1 MIIKICGIWH
11 LIAGLIMMLTG
22 VLIWLNPMASLLA
35 MAFYLGLILFLL
47 GSGYIAFSLYQASG
61 WYMVTGL
68 LDLFLGLIFLT
79 NLGLTVETFPIFF
92 ALWFLAAS
100 AMQIAGAFDVYK
112 LGQPYGWSLCSGIL
126 GIILA
131 FLILKYQT
139 LTDFALVAMVGF
151 YVFAYGFISAAEYF
165 YFRQFCKTNMLENKA

>member
-35 MAFYLGLILFLL
+35 LAFYLGLIIFLL

-61 WYMVTGL
+61 WYMVIGL
-68 LDLFLGLIFLT
+68 LDLFLGLIFMT
-79 NLGLTVETFPIFF
+79 NLGVTVHTFPIFF
-92 ALWFLAAS
+92 VLWFLAS
-100 AMQIAGAFDVYK
+100 GTLQIAGAYDLYK

-126 GIILA
+126 GILLS
-131 FLILKYQT
+131 FMILKYQM
-139 LTDFALVAMVGF
+139 LTDFALVAIIGF

-165 YFRQFCKTNMLENKA
+165 YFRQFCEANKT